1 MKKLFF
7 ISFCLLLF
15 LGVIAMV
22 LYMLYFPHW
31 NQRRFIRQLER
42 AGYEVE
48 TTILD
53 EPNLPFAEHI
63 PREYRTVPDDLSITE
78 HADLALLPKI
88 GASPHISKLIIRRN
102 LQVEELRFLR
112 SLRLSHI
119 HFDSAQD
126 PEPVFA
132 SGLDLSGEVGLSAV
146 ENPISPECLESWL
159 SSGHVHYLHLAGDE
173 KFRPML
179 PLILDTRDFYISDLS
194 LTKADLMGLHGKYEY
209 ITFKNTGT
217 EPSWIPK
224 GCSGKM
230 ISLRGKAIKPMDLD
244 PLIGRFDFIYA
255 DTSVNDK
262 ETIKDY
268 ARRGVRLWP
277 FRPAQDQDP
286 NAD

>member
-1 MKKLFF
+1 VKKLFF

-22 LYMLYFPHW
+22 LHMLYFPHW
-31 NQRRFIRQLER
+31 DQRRFIRQLER
-42 AGYEVE
+42 AGYDVHI
-48 TTILD
+48 TTLD

-78 HADLALLPKI
+78 HADLALLSKI
-88 GASPHISKLIIRRN
+88 GTNPHISGLYIGRN
-102 LQVEELRFLR
+102 LRVEELRLLQY
-112 SLRLSHI
+112 LRLSLLY
-119 HFDSAQD
+119 FDSAQD

-132 SGLDLSGEVGLSAV
+132 SGLDLSGEVGLSAD
-146 ENPISPECLESWL
+146 ENPISPEWLESWL
-159 SSGHVHYLHLAGDE
+159 SSGHLDNLHLVRNE
-173 KFRPML
+173 KFRPLL
-179 PLILDTRDFYISDLS
+179 PLILNIRALDIDGIR
-194 LTKADLMGLHGKYEY
+194 LTKADLKGLHGRYEH
-209 ITFKNTGT
+209 IWLTNTGT

-230 ISLRGKAIKPMDLD
+230 ISLRGKDIKPMDLD

-268 ARRGVRLWP
+268 ARRGVRLFP
-277 FRPAQDQDP
+277 FRPAEDQDP